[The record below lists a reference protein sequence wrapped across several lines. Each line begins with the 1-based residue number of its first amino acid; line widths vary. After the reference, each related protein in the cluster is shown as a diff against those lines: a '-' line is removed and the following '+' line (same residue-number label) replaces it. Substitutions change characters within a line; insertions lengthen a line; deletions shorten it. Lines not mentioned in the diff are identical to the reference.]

1 MIKAIIISPCHP
13 PPMVP
18 PNTDICGC
26 DLQETRLSTMI
37 ESGAIMRIKTSHRN
51 TLSNLGAKWCKK
63 SLGLEKHRKLL
74 TIPKVLEYHPYLA
87 WSPACPIGWRKTSLP
102 CHTCQSLAYLL
113 ELHRVP
119 LEQNLWSLCHLCHLF
134 LWSLAGLATGF
145 KQAWLCCAWIGRYR
159 VAIRHSTVF
168 NTARCNPAGVSNGD
182 DDGGDD
188 TWWHVMTRDDMWWH
202 VMTRDDTWWLH
213 QISQTSLT
221 DHHLHIM
228 WSILGRGPS
237 LASLALS
244 AMCVWNL
251 AATVPLEST
260 NSSCC
265 GTKLVHRS
273 MVYFIILGKDLPS
286 QKRWIYV
293 VICCDML

>member
-102 CHTCQSLAYLL
+102 CQTCQSLAYLL

-188 TWWHVMTRDDMWWH
+188 TWWHVMTRDDTWWHVMTCDDTWWH
-202 VMTRDDTWWLH
+202 VMTRDDYIKFH
-213 QISQTSLT
+213 KHRSQTIT
-221 DHHLHIM
+221 CI
-228 WSILGRGPS
+228 
-237 LASLALS
+237 
-244 AMCVWNL
+244 
-251 AATVPLEST
+251 
-260 NSSCC
+260 
-265 GTKLVHRS
+265 
-273 MVYFIILGKDLPS
+273 
-286 QKRWIYV
+286 
-293 VICCDML
+293 